1 MQYKDVANMSEK
13 YQALPVKLA
22 SADTILMSPGDN
34 LPEKISMASPA
45 IDAMT
50 DLSRVVPASVELNIQ
65 IDSAEERMRNSNV
78 RLLFVVNQSG
88 SLLGLVTLNDIKGER
103 PLRFQRESGV
113 SHHEVLIRD
122 VMTPRERLEV
132 MNMSDV
138 AEARVGDII
147 ETLRRTGRQHALV
160 EEHTASG
167 SAIRGIFS
175 ATRIGKQLGVQLES
189 SGVAWTF
196 AELEAALH

>member
-1 MQYKDVANMSEK
+1 MNEK
-13 YQALPVKLA
+13 YRALAVKLT
-22 SADTILMSPGDN
+22 SKNTVLMSPGDN
-34 LPEKISMASPA
+34 LPEHVSMTSPA
-45 IDAMT
+45 VDVMT
-50 DLSRVVPASVELNIQ
+50 DLSRVAPASVDLNTP
-65 IDSAEERMRNSNV
+65 IDRVEERMRHNQV
-78 RLLFVVNQSG
+78 RLLFVVNEAG
-88 SLLGLVTLNDIKGER
+88 DLRGLVTLNDIKGER

-113 SHHEVLIRD
+113 SHLEVLAGD

-132 MNMSDV
+132 MSMPDV
-138 AEARVGDII
+138 VEARVGDVI
-147 ETLRRTGRQHALV
+147 ETLMRTGRQHALV

>member
-1 MQYKDVANMSEK
+1 MNEK
-13 YQALPVKLA
+13 YRALAVKLT
-22 SADTILMSPGDN
+22 SKNTVLMSPGDN
-34 LPEKISMASPA
+34 LPEHVSMTSPA
-45 IDAMT
+45 VDVMT
-50 DLSRVVPASVELNIQ
+50 DLSRVAPASVDLNTP
-65 IDSAEERMRNSNV
+65 IDRVEERMRHNQV
-78 RLLFVVNQSG
+78 RLLFVVNEAG
-88 SLLGLVTLNDIKGER
+88 DLRGLVTLNDIKGER

-113 SHHEVLIRD
+113 SHREVLAGD

-132 MNMSDV
+132 MSMPDV
-138 AEARVGDII
+138 VEARVGDVI
-147 ETLRRTGRQHALV
+147 ETLMRTGRQHALV
-160 EEHTASG
+160 EERTASG